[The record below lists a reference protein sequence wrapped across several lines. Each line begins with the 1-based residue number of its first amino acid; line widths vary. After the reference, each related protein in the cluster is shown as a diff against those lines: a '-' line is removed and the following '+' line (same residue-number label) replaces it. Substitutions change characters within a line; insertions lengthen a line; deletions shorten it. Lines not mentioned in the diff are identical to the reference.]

1 MSRLLPRLR
10 TNLEFLPSPMPDR
23 PGLLIRDAFAYSD
36 VSLIIPPA
44 LVECLTCFDG
54 TQTDLDLRALLV
66 RMTGDLRSGEAGEHL
81 FQALQQAGFLEDEH
95 YEALKQRKH
104 REFQESPVRPSI
116 LAGRS
121 YPGEPA
127 ELRAQLDAYFRNGDA
142 PAPEAGLAG
151 IAAPHVSLEGGYACY
166 RSAYQALPEDFR
178 DRVFVIL
185 GTSHYGAPET
195 FGLTRKPFRTPLGD
209 AITEAGLAEE
219 LAAKG
224 GPAAQMEDYCHSI
237 EHSIEFQV
245 LALQHKYGADVRIL
259 PVLCGPY
266 ARSLYQGG
274 KPEDDPGVARF
285 LDALREIAARE
296 GQRLAFVMG
305 VDMAHIGR
313 RYGDGFSAAAR
324 QGRMAEV
331 ERMDRERIAR
341 IEAGDADGFWELVQ
355 KDQDP
360 LHWCG
365 SSALYTF
372 LRVRP
377 QARGRLLR
385 YEQWNIDPQSV
396 VSFAALAFHDAAQ
409 AANTLK

>member
-95 YEALKQRKH
+95 YEALKERKH

-121 YPGEPA
+121 YPDEPS
-127 ELRAQLDAYFRNGDA
+127 ELRAQLDRYFRDGDA

-166 RSAYQALPEDFR
+166 RSAYQALPADFR

-209 AITEAGLAEE
+209 AVTESGLAEE
-219 LAAKG
+219 LASKG

-245 LALQHKYGADVRIL
+245 LALQHKYGPDVRIL

-266 ARSLYQGG
+266 AQSLSQGG
-274 KPEDDPGVARF
+274 KPEDDPGVAQF
-285 LDALREIAARE
+285 LDALREIASRE
-296 GQRLAFVMG
+296 GERLAFVMG

-313 RYGDGFSAAAR
+313 RYGDGFAATAR

-331 ERMDRERIAR
+331 ERLDRERIAR
-341 IEAGDADGFWELVQ
+341 IEAGDAEGFWELVQ

-385 YEQWNIDPQSV
+385 YEQWNIDPESV
-396 VSFAALAFHDAAQ
+396 VSFAALAFHEAAQ